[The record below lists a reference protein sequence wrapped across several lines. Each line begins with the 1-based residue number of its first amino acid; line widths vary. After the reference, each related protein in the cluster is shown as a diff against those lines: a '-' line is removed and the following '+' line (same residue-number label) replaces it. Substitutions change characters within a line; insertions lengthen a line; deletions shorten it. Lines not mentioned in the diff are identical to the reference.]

1 MRLLLFITTMNISSK
16 FLSCYFIILLLI
28 IGLLYIVYCNVAGV
42 LAQKY
47 ITERKQKQF
56 KLKPTT
62 NK

>member
-47 ITERKQKQF
+47 ITETKQKQF
-56 KLKPTT
+56 KHKPTT